1 MKVRNLKTR
10 MNRFTEVVAGL
21 KEGKQEMSKQ
31 IQGLEAAIDALMVKI
46 KVGEMDKFDINVKLA
61 PYVLYSNTGVIKS
74 LNSSWSF
81 GGISL
86 LCCLLWQART
96 YEECCLKNRI
106 STVLTKVPPTLNKW
120 WTAWN

>member
-1 MKVRNLKTR
+1 MCFRIDGLVKVRNLKTR

-86 LCCLLWQART
+86 LCCLL
-96 YEECCLKNRI
+96 
-106 STVLTKVPPTLNKW
+106 
-120 WTAWN
+120 